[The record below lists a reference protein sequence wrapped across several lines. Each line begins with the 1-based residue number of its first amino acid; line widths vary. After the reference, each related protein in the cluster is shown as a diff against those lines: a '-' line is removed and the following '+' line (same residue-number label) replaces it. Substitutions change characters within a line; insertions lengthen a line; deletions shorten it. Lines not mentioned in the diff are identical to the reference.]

1 MGVIRWILGKI
12 ILVVEALTKPKSPKL
27 SAEQTQ
33 ALERLSEQFTLYQFA
48 ACPFCV
54 KVRQASRKVGLPLA
68 VKDAKRDLAARQ
80 ALEQGGGRIKV
91 PCLRIE
97 DDAGDTRWMYES
109 DDIIAYLNQQTAPI
123 INKI

>member
-12 ILVVEALTKPKSPKL
+12 ILVIETLTKPKSPQL
-27 SAEQTQ
+27 TAEQEQ
-33 ALERLSEQFTLYQFA
+33 ALNRLSQQVTLYQFA

-54 KVRQASRKVGLPLA
+54 KVRQASRKLGLPLA
-68 VKDAKRDLAARQ
+68 VKDAKRDMTARQ

-97 DDAGDTRWMYES
+97 NTGGDAHWLYES
-109 DDIIAYLNQQTAPI
+109 DDIIAYLNQQAAPI
-123 INKI
+123 MKK